1 MKKKIITVISI
12 LFGLLFI
19 NAGLNK
25 FFNYMP
31 MPKDMPEHMMKV
43 MQAFMEIGWILPLV
57 AVAEIVGGIL
67 FMIPRFRALGAI
79 VILPVMTGIVLTHIF
94 ILPSGLPMAIVLLA
108 IELWVIFENRNKYIP
123 MIQ

>member
-1 MKKKIITVISI
+1 
-12 LFGLLFI
+12 
-19 NAGLNK
+19 
-25 FFNYMP
+25 MP